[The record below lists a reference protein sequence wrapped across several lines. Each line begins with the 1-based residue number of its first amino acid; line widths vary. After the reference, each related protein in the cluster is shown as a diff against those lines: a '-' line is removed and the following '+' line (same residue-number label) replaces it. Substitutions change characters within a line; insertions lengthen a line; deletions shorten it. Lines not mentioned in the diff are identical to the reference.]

1 MTDRHV
7 RIIVISAIVICVA
20 LFFDIRN
27 NMSIAHRIGEQRI
40 VIEELR
46 HANAELT
53 TALAECRYQAERMQA
68 AVELRDMTNNN
79 AALDKLIEAN
89 R

>member
-1 MTDRHV
+1 MKVPAVLIAAIIIFIAMDVSITLWSMNRRH
-7 RIIVISAIVICVA
+7 
-20 LFFDIRN
+20 
-27 NMSIAHRIGEQRI
+27 
-40 VIEELR
+40 ELKADNTSLR
-46 HANAELT
+46 ARNAELT
-53 TALAECRYQAERMQA
+53 TALSECRYQAERMQA

>member
-40 VIEELR
+40 VIEELTVALDECR
-46 HANAELT
+46 YELG
-53 TALAECRYQAERMQA
+53 ECRYQAERMQA
-68 AVELRDMTNNN
+68 AVELRDMSNNN
-79 AALDKLIEAN
+79 AALDALIEAN